1 MKHSYIIAANYV
13 SVMNLETGAVTV
25 INRNDSRWDKAME
38 MIRNGH
44 IDEIEQ
50 LNIKESVKK
59 FMKFDQTSSSGQV
72 RLRLNNDVI
81 EYSYNM
87 DSQWKELH
95 NAFATRVVEMAREGI
110 DPSPMM
116 SFLAKLLNNPSKS
129 IIEEL
134 PLFLE
139 NNQLPITPN
148 GNFVAYKIVRSD
160 YSSVHDSSFMNNIGT
175 TVEMPRQE
183 VNDNR
188 NETCSTGLHFC
199 NRNYLNSYGSSNR
212 DTDRLLLLVI
222 NPQDVV
228 SIPNDYNNAKG
239 RACKY
244 VIWKDITTD
253 EWRQLMKNSDFTSSP
268 VVDVENEY
276 DGAENVCAQEVEE
289 DPATDYNRPMKDTIL
304 LTPGGR
310 YGPYKY
316 GYACGVED
324 FRWNNMTP
332 ISTKDDTKKSWQ
344 TPGVSNETMQRETN
358 RFIEGYDDGWAA
370 ASQKQYHPE
379 SINLKYAF
387 SE

>member
-25 INRNDSRWDKAME
+25 INRDDSRWDSAME

-110 DPSPMM
+110 DPLPMM

-199 NRNYLNSYGSSNR
+199 NRNYLNSYGSSSR

-222 NPQDVV
+222 DPKDVV

-244 VIWKDITTD
+244 VIWKDVTEA
-253 EWRQLMKNSDFTSSP
+253 EWRNVYKNKDFTNQP
-268 VVDVENEY
+268 VVNTGTEKVSKMLNL
-276 DGAENVCAQEVEE
+276 
-289 DPATDYNRPMKDTIL
+289 TDTSLIN
-304 LTPGGR
+304 
-310 YGPYKY
+310 GPYKF
-316 GYACGVED
+316 GYAYGVLDYE
-324 FRWNNMTP
+324 N
-332 ISTKDDTKKSWQ
+332 KKGFSFSDAEI
-344 TPGVSNETMQRETN
+344 TSAAKKFHNAINVERAC
-358 RFIEGYDDGWAA
+358 EGYYDGWEAA
-370 ASQKQYHPE
+370 ACGEFIKFRF
-379 SINLKYAF
+379 SI
-387 SE
+387 